1 MQVGGGG
8 SLRSEI
14 NVTPLVDVVLV
25 LLIIFMV
32 ITPVVQMGYLVR
44 VPPKAPANLPPSAV
58 QDQIILR
65 LMPNN
70 VIFINKEE
78 VPEANFPGR
87 IRDIL
92 HGNTHKSFPGPQK
105 ALIVFNDEEAG
116 FHGSIV
122 NGNLWLVEGCR
133 LPGMGWTRISSDCNN
148 CGRGFTTKHTKV
160 HENLYFWRRRS
171 GSGRGRGGRLCPAG

>member
-8 SLRSEI
+8 SLRSDI

-58 QDQIILR
+58 NDQIILR
-65 LMPNN
+65 LTNDNRIM
-70 VIFINKEE
+70 INKDE
-78 VPEANFPGR
+78 VPADQFPQR

-92 HGNTHKSFPGPQK
+92 HGNSSKMVFFSGARDVDYDSTMKFLDMARTSGAKNIGIIVEDPNGP
-105 ALIVFNDEEAG
+105 A
-116 FHGSIV
+116 
-122 NGNLWLVEGCR
+122 
-133 LPGMGWTRISSDCNN
+133 PT
-148 CGRGFTTKHTKV
+148 
-160 HENLYFWRRRS
+160 
-171 GSGRGRGGRLCPAG
+171 P

>member
-44 VPPKAPANLPPSAV
+44 VPPKAPANLPPSAI

-65 LMPNN
+65 LMPDNRM
-70 VIFINKEE
+70 FINKDE
-78 VPEANFPGR
+78 VPPDQFPQR
-87 IRDIL
+87 IREVL
-92 HGNTHKSFPGPQK
+92 HGNQSKMVFFQGSPEVDYESTMKFLDTARENGAK
-105 ALIVFNDEEAG
+105 NIGIIVEA
-116 FHGSIV
+116 
-122 NGNLWLVEGCR
+122 
-133 LPGMGWTRISSDCNN
+133 
-148 CGRGFTTKHTKV
+148 
-160 HENLYFWRRRS
+160 
-171 GSGRGRGGRLCPAG
+171 AQ

>member
-8 SLRSEI
+8 AVRSDI

-65 LMPNN
+65 LMPDNR
-70 VIFINKEE
+70 ILINKED
-78 VPEANFPGR
+78 VTPETFPQR
-87 IRDIL
+87 IREII
-92 HGNTHKSFPGPQK
+92 HGNTSKMVFFAGSRDVDYEATMRFLDSARAAGCKNIGIIVEEPGQ
-105 ALIVFNDEEAG
+105 
-116 FHGSIV
+116 
-122 NGNLWLVEGCR
+122 
-133 LPGMGWTRISSDCNN
+133 
-148 CGRGFTTKHTKV
+148 
-160 HENLYFWRRRS
+160 
-171 GSGRGRGGRLCPAG
+171 

>member
-8 SLRSEI
+8 SIKSDI

-65 LMPNN
+65 FMPEQRM
-70 VIFINKEE
+70 FINKDE
-78 VPEANFPGR
+78 VPAADFPQKL
-87 IRDIL
+87 RDVL
-92 HGNTHKSFPGPQK
+92 HGNQSKMVFFQGSPENDYDSTMRFLDMARNSGAKNIGI
-105 ALIVFNDEEAG
+105 IVEA
-116 FHGSIV
+116 
-122 NGNLWLVEGCR
+122 
-133 LPGMGWTRISSDCNN
+133 
-148 CGRGFTTKHTKV
+148 
-160 HENLYFWRRRS
+160 
-171 GSGRGRGGRLCPAG
+171 AQ